1 MQVPQLIHFQTNL
14 EYSFFVIP
22 NADIYLRLISE
33 IALYLR
39 QNKPKNPW
47 RGVVIYP
54 SRDIDVGDKEHFLE
68 LFQSQRI
75 SIIYLDELGESAS
88 LPIGIATIKLVIEGE
103 DTAINTPRELINR
116 TQQAENLQLPQKQLL
131 NGVFLPIQEES
142 PIYFVEVQFQPDS
155 DIYLRLISEVAL
167 YLRQNKP
174 KNPWRGVVIYP
185 SRDIDVGDKEHFL
198 ELFQSQRI
206 SIIYLDELGE
216 SASLP
221 IGIAT
226 IKLVIEGEDTAINT
240 PRELINRT
248 QQAVNLEL
256 PQKQLLELIET
267 ILVYKFPQ
275 MSQKEI
281 EAMFGLSDLKQ
292 TRVYQEAEQEGKQKG
307 RLEAKLEAVPK
318 FLALGLTVEQI
329 AQALDLDIAQVQQ
342 VAQQTP
348 PNQ

>member
-1 MQVPQLIHFQTNL
+1 MKTDSIFYRLFQELPAIFFELIGN
-14 EYSFFVIP
+14 P
-22 NADIYLRLISE
+22 PE
-33 IALYLR
+33 IANAYQFASVEIKQTAFR
-39 QNKPKNPW
+39 
-47 RGVVIYP
+47 
-54 SRDIDVGDKEHFLE
+54 ID
-68 LFQSQRI
+68 
-75 SIIYLDELGESAS
+75 
-88 LPIGIATIKLVIEGE
+88 
-103 DTAINTPRELINR
+103 
-116 TQQAENLQLPQKQLL
+116 
-131 NGVFLPIQEES
+131 GVFLPTQDEAN

-185 SRDIDVGDKEHFL
+185 SRDIDIGDKEHFL

-206 SIIYLDELGE
+206 SLIYLDELGE

-240 PRELINRT
+240 ARELINRT
-248 QQAVNLEL
+248 QQAINLQL

-275 MSQKEI
+275 MSREEI
-281 EAMFGLSDLKQ
+281 EAMFGLSELKQ
-292 TRVYQEAEQEGKQKG
+292 TRVYQEAKEEGEQIGKQEG

-342 VAQQTP
+342 IAQQTP